1 MGHLRGQMGPD
12 LRRQTCC
19 GRCWAPCSRVG
30 GSLGPPQ
37 GWWLWRSGDKCTRGG
52 SRVRRVPVTGMSG
65 GRAEAQEVWEA
76 AGVVS
81 LGSTSQPASARWFLH
96 PWVCSQQYLQK
107 YCGLGVITGR
117 SVPPTNLTF
126 WTPALRPRSVRWA
139 QGLVEGDWGPV
150 QSQSG
155 DSELS
160 CDLRVAETH
169 RLILQW
175 RTPRGCGSVWD
186 STPEN
191 QHGAKR
197 TRDPDNT

>member
-107 YCGLGVITGR
+107 YCGLGVNRAECSPHQPHLLDPCPEATVCKMGSGLGGGR
-117 SVPPTNLTF
+117 LGACP
-126 WTPALRPRSVRWA
+126 
-139 QGLVEGDWGPV
+139 EPV
-150 QSQSG
+150 W
-155 DSELS
+155 
-160 CDLRVAETH
+160 
-169 RLILQW
+169 RL
-175 RTPRGCGSVWD
+175 
-186 STPEN
+186 
-191 QHGAKR
+191 
-197 TRDPDNT
+197 